1 MCEPSVG
8 SERPTKWER
17 SGDRQRV
24 STTEVAGGTST
35 RSNVG
40 AERRRGNVLV
50 ISMLSAMALVT
61 VLVLGGSWAW
71 RAYDRAHVISV
82 MCTVTGAEGDIAS
95 STSGKGIGSSFDQ
108 VAIMTKECG
117 PLVLRRGVTADNK
130 DAIAARL
137 EAGGSTRF
145 EIGEASFRYR
155 EALVR
160 VREEVTV
167 FGFSAEP

>member
-1 MCEPSVG
+1 MQ
-8 SERPTKWER
+8 WDR
-17 SGDRQRV
+17 SGGRQRAMTMMV
-24 STTEVAGGTST
+24 PGGTST

-40 AERRRGNVLV
+40 AKRRRGNVLV
-50 ISMLSAMALVT
+50 ISMLSAMVLVT
-61 VLVLGGSWAW
+61 ALVLGGSWAW
-71 RAYDRAHVISV
+71 KAYDRAHVISV
-82 MCTVTGAEGDIAS
+82 TCTVTRAEGDIGS

-145 EIGEASFRYR
+145 EIGKASFRYR

-160 VREEVTV
+160 VREKVVV
-167 FGFSAEP
+167 FAFSEEP